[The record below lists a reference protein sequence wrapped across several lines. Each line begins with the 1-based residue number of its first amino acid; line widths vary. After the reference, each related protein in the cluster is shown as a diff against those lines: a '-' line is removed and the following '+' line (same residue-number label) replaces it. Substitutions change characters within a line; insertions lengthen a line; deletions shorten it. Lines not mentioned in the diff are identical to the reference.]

1 MQAKILNFFLWLSA
15 KKLKRQSI
23 SLFRSVHHIFF
34 TIKSTISLF
43 PCHNCVILSAMNR
56 STSTQAI
63 ILSLRP
69 LGENNSSVT
78 LLTPEQ
84 GIFYA
89 VLYGGPK
96 SRLRSLVS
104 QWNSG
109 KIWLYENP
117 EKNQIKISDFEVTN
131 YHASFS
137 QNLFKSYAAS
147 LAAEL
152 TIKTRCGGSS
162 EQCYRLVSGFLD
174 GMELCDEEQSRL
186 GLLRFLWRYLE
197 LLGIQPNSHACSSC
211 GITFLDSQFAP
222 NAISYY
228 NGMENSFICPACGES
243 GGSSQRE
250 NLINVHFNAVQYLSA
265 LTVLSPS
272 DARKLS
278 IDEEVYGQIRQLIF
292 FLIENSIEQKL
303 NSIETG
309 MGIL

>member
-1 MQAKILNFFLWLSA
+1 
-15 KKLKRQSI
+15 
-23 SLFRSVHHIFF
+23 
-34 TIKSTISLF
+34 
-43 PCHNCVILSAMNR
+43 MNR
-56 STSTQAI
+56 SSSTNAI

-78 LLTPEQ
+78 LLTPED
-84 GIFYA
+84 GIVYA

-109 KIWLYENP
+109 KVWLYENP
-117 EKNQIKISDFEVTN
+117 EKNQIKISDFEVVN
-131 YHASFS
+131 YHPSFS

-147 LAAEL
+147 LAAEIA
-152 TIKTRCGGSS
+152 IKTRCAGSAS
-162 EQCYRLVSGFLD
+162 QCHRLVSGFFD

-197 LLGIQPNSHACSSC
+197 LLGIQPNSHACCNC
-211 GITFLDSQFAP
+211 GKTFLDTRFAP
-222 NAISYY
+222 NAVSYY
-228 NGMENSFICPACGES
+228 NGMENSFICPDCVES
-243 GGSSQRE
+243 GGSSQSG
-250 NLINVHFNAVQYLSA
+250 NMINVHFSAVQYLSA

-272 DARKLS
+272 EARKLS
-278 IDEEVYGQIRQLIF
+278 IDQEVYGQIRQLVF
-292 FLIENSIEQKL
+292 FLIENSIDQKL

>member
-1 MQAKILNFFLWLSA
+1 
-15 KKLKRQSI
+15 
-23 SLFRSVHHIFF
+23 
-34 TIKSTISLF
+34 
-43 PCHNCVILSAMNR
+43 MNR
-56 STSTQAI
+56 STSTSAI
-63 ILSLRP
+63 VLSLRP

-78 LLTPEQ
+78 LLTPEA
-84 GIFYA
+84 GIVYA

-96 SRLRSLVS
+96 SRLRSLVA

-117 EKNQIKISDFEVTN
+117 EKNQNKISDFEVTN

-152 TIKTRCGGSS
+152 AIKTRCGGSS

-211 GITFLDSQFAP
+211 GNQFAP